1 MQPNAYDN
9 GYGYGYGYG
18 IALAVPAAQREA
30 SPQLAR
36 SPPNRPNCF
45 AAAPRWR
52 LANVGPRNAN
62 QMKQGCSH
70 GRFGQPRPR
79 ATKARR
85 PSWPTFTRR
94 NRRRPI
100 GSA

>member
-1 MQPNAYDN
+1 MQPSAYDN
-9 GYGYGYGYG
+9 GYGYGYG

-52 LANVGPRNAN
+52 LANAGPRNAN
-62 QMKQGCSH
+62 QMKQGGSRE
-70 GRFGQPRPR
+70 RFGQPRPR
-79 ATKARR
+79 ATTAKR

-100 GSA
+100 VSA